1 MIQNKE
7 VVLEEIEY
15 VNREQLTCTIELMDG
30 HNFIA
35 NGILVKS
42 EKAKKLNND
51 VRQQLVL

>member
-42 EKAKKLNND
+42 EKAKKIE
-51 VRQQLVL
+51 Q